1 MVSSSKPGNGGRG
14 LLGFGKG
21 KQEPEPAPVVPET
34 KVVRQQPV
42 RQARSKRS
50 GGSGGS
56 GTSGK
61 R

>member
-1 MVSSSKPGNGGRG
+1 MRG
-14 LLGFGKG
+14 LLRFGKS
-21 KQEPEPAPVVPET
+21 KQEPEPEPEVPAT

-50 GGSGGS
+50 G
-56 GTSGK
+56 K

>member
-1 MVSSSKPGNGGRG
+1 
-14 LLGFGKG
+14 LLGFGKK
-21 KQEPEPAPVVPET
+21 KQEPEDVPVVPET

-50 GGSGGS
+50 GSSGS
-56 GTSGK
+56 SGK